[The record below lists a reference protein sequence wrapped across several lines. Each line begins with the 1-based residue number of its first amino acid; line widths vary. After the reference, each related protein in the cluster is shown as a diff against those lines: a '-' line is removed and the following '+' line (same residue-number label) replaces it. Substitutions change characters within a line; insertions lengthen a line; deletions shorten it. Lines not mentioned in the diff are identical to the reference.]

1 MQPLRTRD
9 IVTIGFML
17 FALFF
22 GAGNLIFPPALAQ
35 TAGTQ
40 TWTAMLGFLITGI
53 GLPMMGVIAV
63 VLNGS
68 MEDIAGRA
76 HRVFG
81 LVFSIVTYLAIGPL
95 FAIPRTASVGY
106 EIGVIPF
113 LPDSLQAESWPLLLY
128 TIGYFTLT
136 LWLSLNPTKLVDRI
150 GKILTPTLLF
160 VVFALFVKGWLQP
173 IGLPGTASGDYLEA
187 SFFKGF
193 TEGYLTLD
201 ALAGLAFGIVAINA
215 FKAKGVTDSNGARRA
230 VIRAGVVAGL
240 ALAAVYLALAYRVT
254 DSNGAR
260 RAVIRAGVVAGL
272 ALAAVYLAL
281 AYLGATSQSLG
292 AMDNGGQ
299 LLAAICYELF
309 GTAGL
314 LLLGVAVT
322 VACLTTSVGLVTAVS
337 MYFTRFSSRLTYK
350 RLAILCTLVG
360 FAIANLGLTNI
371 IAISYPVLVAI
382 YPLAIVI
389 IILGLAPRAIRS
401 CPHVYRGALLFTGA
415 ISFVDGFNA
424 IERPTAAT
432 ESAASVVEKWFNIG
446 LDKLQTGA
454 DTLTG
459 VYIHLPLYTQ
469 GMGWL
474 LPALVGGALGFLWGW
489 VKRTNRAPAKKRTA
503 EPLS

>member
-113 LPDSLQAESWPLLLY
+113 LHDSLRAESWPLLLY

-215 FKAKGVTDSNGARRA
+215 FKAKGVTDSNG
-230 VIRAGVVAGL
+230 
-240 ALAAVYLALAYRVT
+240 T
-254 DSNGAR
+254 R

-389 IILGLAPRAIRS
+389 IILGLAPRTIRS

-432 ESAASVVEKWFNIG
+432 EAAASVVEKWFNIG
-446 LDKLQTGA
+446 LDKLQIGA

-459 VYIHLPLYTQ
+459 VYSHLPLYTQ